1 MFLDG
6 AMIQAK
12 AKCEL
17 SLNSYR
23 LAQPG
28 FDFWYRTQRLQDAMP
43 TKHTQLSWTVTHA
56 SLTPTKSFINIQ
68 LQLSE

>member
-43 TKHTQLSWTVTHA
+43 TKHTVKLDSNTRFSYPYQKFHQHSTT
-56 SLTPTKSFINIQ
+56 TF
-68 LQLSE
+68 